1 MKYFLTSFLL
11 TIFTYLVNSAEL
23 KFQSTGYSKSKVY
36 TISKDRIYLS
46 FTCNAIFSTNIGI
59 VGDSECQGILEII
72 NGKTSSNIMCKA
84 IEKNGDIHFSQFKA
98 SSASDVQTQ
107 GTQIFTF
114 VSGEGRWA
122 ELVGQKCIGA
132 TSSINPKDMGEG
144 VYQDAFMWAGKC
156 DVPEETLERV
166 KNYKKPE

>member
-1 MKYFLTSFLL
+1 MKLALL
-11 TIFTYLVNSAEL
+11 SLLLNLCSYLASSAEL
-23 KFQSTGYSKSKVY
+23 RFESTGYSKSKVY
-36 TISKDRIYLS
+36 NISKDRIYLS

-72 NGKTSSNIMCKA
+72 NGVTSSNIMCKG

-98 SSASDVQTQ
+98 SSSSDIQTQ
-107 GTQIFTF
+107 GTQTFTF

-132 TSSINPKDMGEG
+132 TSSINPKDLGEG

-156 DVPEETLERV
+156 EVPDATLERV
-166 KNYKKPE
+166 KNYKKP